1 MRGSIPEILTIPLIL
16 LTGLIGIILSEV
28 ALGVGAASSP
38 WPRFAVILIFFWML
52 HRPGHMVTLVVF
64 AIGLTQDLVLG
75 DIPGSGALAFIIAH
89 TAARP
94 LTQNMRFQP
103 VVWRWLAFGPFVA
116 LVFFVQ
122 WMLTGLALLHL
133 PPGELVLMQATTT
146 FLVYP
151 LVSITLRS
159 ILRIGRTQKRSF

>member
-1 MRGSIPEILTIPLIL
+1 MKGGFAEIITIPLIL
-16 LTGLIGIILSEV
+16 LTGIIGIILSEI
-28 ALGVGAASSP
+28 ALGTGAASSP
-38 WPRFAVILIFFWML
+38 WPRFAVILVFFWML
-52 HRPGHMVTLVVF
+52 HRPAHMATPLVF
-64 AIGLTQDLVLG
+64 AIGLAQDLVLG

-94 LTQNMRFQP
+94 LTQNLRFQP

-122 WMLTGLALLHL
+122 WVLTGLAMLKL

-159 ILRIGRTQKRSF
+159 ILRIGRTPKRSF